1 MSYRWTN
8 LTGDHRAVTYGQTF
22 IITQP
27 GIFNYSCTAH
37 AKCYT
42 ADDGFVS
49 SGDFYVDDNG
59 NGDDEDTKS
68 VICPLARN
76 ITGFARGEV
85 HLNYF

>member
-1 MSYRWTN
+1 M
-8 LTGDHRAVTYGQTF
+8 TYGQTF

-27 GIFNYSCTAH
+27 GIFNYSCTAF

-42 ADDGFVS
+42 ADNNFES
-49 SGDFYVDDNG
+49 SGDNVDDNG
-59 NGDDEDTKS
+59 DTDAEDTKI

-85 HLNYF
+85 HLINQSRLMNT